1 MMSKIISF
9 EDIYC
14 NKVMDNILEMVC
26 DLEADGVRIEITSRQ
41 LSGIL
46 HQLYHLYERK
56 QILYSYIYTMNSY
69 FSTIFTDINDSDA
82 KEVTFSNILDG
93 IFNCSIMMSP
103 VEIERKDVHKI
114 LTKVKKFDSRK
125 GDK

>member
-1 MMSKIISF
+1 
-9 EDIYC
+9 
-14 NKVMDNILEMVC
+14 
-26 DLEADGVRIEITSRQ
+26 
-41 LSGIL
+41 
-46 HQLYHLYERK
+46 
-56 QILYSYIYTMNSY
+56 MNSY